1 MIFILLTATVL
12 LMDLGIKF
20 TIENAD
26 PSLFP
31 RTIEKTKGLIMLHRN
46 HNEGFPFGALK
57 EKKELVKQLPL
68 AVVSAVAGIF
78 AWLFPRKGYIVE
90 KAGLALIIGGGLSNL
105 YDRMKRGY
113 VVDYFSIRW
122 KGLKKVVFNLGDIC
136 VFLGAAILLAA
147 ELARTIKEES

>member
-90 KAGLALIIGGGLSNL
+90 KAGL
-105 YDRMKRGY
+105 
-113 VVDYFSIRW
+113 
-122 KGLKKVVFNLGDIC
+122 NLGDIC